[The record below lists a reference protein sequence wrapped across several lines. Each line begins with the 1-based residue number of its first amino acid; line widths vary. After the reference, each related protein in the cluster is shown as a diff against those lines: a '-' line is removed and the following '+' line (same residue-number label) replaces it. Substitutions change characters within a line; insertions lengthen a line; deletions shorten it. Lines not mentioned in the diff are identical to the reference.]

1 MGHASHAL
9 GADVRTTPRA
19 VLVALVVAWVGC
31 ASEPPVR
38 CRFERSHTVGASDLG
53 ASHVALVA
61 RASGLVAIW
70 SAREGSYARAL
81 DREGAAN
88 AEARRLGPACDGGIA
103 AASVDDELVIACS
116 RRAFDDKAQDGH
128 VALIALDARLAV
140 RRVRSIARVGR
151 DSLGVDLA
159 RRADGTWSVVWHD
172 GSAGAWAVMRARV
185 SFEDASSHEITPDD
199 VHDAVDEITQEDDD
213 AAFHEGSH
221 GAEDDVED
229 AHVDAQELSSG
240 VLAASPNPRVHVR
253 ATEAGDEALFVFEE
267 SWLDGGFARGR
278 VLVARERGVPVAVEE
293 LEAHDGR
300 AQLVHDGRSWVLVF
314 RDLRRPSPRASL
326 FARRLGDDLRP
337 VEPAR
342 RVTRADT
349 DGSPRALTCGEH
361 LVAVVPRTWDTDVLV
376 GLDLLDARLRKPVP
390 EQQVYEWS
398 ARFPFADAACVDD
411 AVITLVASRPS
422 VGGGEAALHTIGM
435 RCSSGE
441 D

>member
-1 MGHASHAL
+1 VERATHAL
-9 GADVRTTPRA
+9 GVDVRACAARRVATVIVAT
-19 VLVALVVAWVGC
+19 VALLAC

-38 CRFERSHTVGASDLG
+38 CRFEDSHTLDASDLG
-53 ASHVALVA
+53 ASHVALVS

-70 SAREGSYARAL
+70 SAREGLFVRAL
-81 DREGAAN
+81 DGEGAPTRG
-88 AEARRLGPACDGGIA
+88 ARRVGPECDGGIA

-116 RRAFDDKAQDGH
+116 RRARDDKAQDGS
-128 VALIALDARLAV
+128 VVLIGLDAQLDARRA
-140 RRVRSIARVGR
+140 RSIARVGR

-159 RRADGTWSVVWHD
+159 PRSDGTWSVVWHD
-172 GSAGAWAVMRARV
+172 GYVGAWSVMRARV
-185 SFEDASSHEITPDD
+185 SLERA
-199 VHDAVDEITQEDDD
+199 AVDEVSHEDDED
-213 AAFHEGSH
+213 SATEG
-221 GAEDDVED
+221 DVGD
-229 AHVDAQELSSG
+229 PHVDAEELSSG
-240 VLAASPNPRVHVR
+240 VLAASPYPRVHVR
-253 ATEAGDEALFVFEE
+253 ASEAGDEALFVFEE

-278 VLVARERGVPVAVEE
+278 VLVARERGGVPIAVEE
-293 LEAHDGR
+293 LEAHDAR

-361 LVAVVPRTWDTDVLV
+361 VVVVVPRTWDTDVLV

-398 ARFPFADAACVDD
+398 ARFPFADAACVED

-422 VGGGEAALHTIGM
+422 VGGGEAALHTLGM
-435 RCSSGE
+435 RCASG
-441 D
+441 DGG

>member
-1 MGHASHAL
+1 VGHATHAL
-9 GADVRTTPRA
+9 EVDVSARA
-19 VLVALVVAWVGC
+19 ASRVVGLVATMALFAC
-31 ASEPPVR
+31 ASETPVR
-38 CRFERSHTVGASDLG
+38 CRFEDSHTIGGSELG
-53 ASHVALVA
+53 ASHVALVS
-61 RASGLVAIW
+61 RTSGLVAVW
-70 SAREGSYARAL
+70 SAREGLHARAL
-81 DREGAAN
+81 DGEGAPT
-88 AEARRLGPACDGGIA
+88 AEARRLGPECDGGIA

-116 RRAFDDKAQDGH
+116 RRARDDKAQDGS

-159 RRADGTWSVVWHD
+159 RRSDGTWSVVWHD
-172 GSAGAWAVMRARV
+172 GSVGAWAVMRTRV
-185 SFEDASSHEITPDD
+185 SLEDATLDR
-199 VHDAVDEITQEDDD
+199 EDDR
-213 AAFHEGSH
+213 GT
-221 GAEDDVED
+221 D

-240 VLAASPNPRVHVR
+240 VLAASPYPRVHVR
-253 ATEAGDEALFVFEE
+253 ESEAGDEALFVFEE

-278 VLVARERGVPVAVEE
+278 VLVARERGAVPVAVEE
-293 LEAHDGR
+293 LEAHDAR
-300 AQLVHDGRSWVLVF
+300 PQLVHDGRSWVLVF

-326 FARRLGDDLRP
+326 YARRLGDDLRP
-337 VEPAR
+337 MEPAR

-349 DGSPRALTCGEH
+349 DGSPRAMTCGEQ

-398 ARFPFADAACVDD
+398 ARFPFADADCVDD

-435 RCSSGE
+435 RCSSG
-441 D
+441 DGS

>member
-1 MGHASHAL
+1 
-9 GADVRTTPRA
+9 
-19 VLVALVVAWVGC
+19 
-31 ASEPPVR
+31 
-38 CRFERSHTVGASDLG
+38 
-53 ASHVALVA
+53 
-61 RASGLVAIW
+61 
-70 SAREGSYARAL
+70 
-81 DREGAAN
+81 
-88 AEARRLGPACDGGIA
+88 
-103 AASVDDELVIACS
+103 VIACS
-116 RRAFDDKAQDGH
+116 RRARDDKAQDGD
-128 VALIALDARLAV
+128 VALIAVDAQLAL

-159 RRADGTWSVVWHD
+159 RRSDGTWSVVWHD
-172 GSAGAWAVMRARV
+172 GSVGAWGVMRARV
-185 SFEDASSHEITPDD
+185 SLEDATIDRD
-199 VHDAVDEITQEDDD
+199 RGG
-213 AAFHEGSH
+213 EGT
-221 GAEDDVED
+221 D

-240 VLAASPNPRVHVR
+240 VLAASPYPRVHVR
-253 ATEAGDEALFVFEE
+253 TTEAGDEALVVFEE

-278 VLVARERGVPVAVEE
+278 VLVARERGGLPVAVEE
-293 LEAHDGR
+293 LEAHDAR
-300 AQLVHDGRSWVLVF
+300 PQLVHDGRSWVLVF

-411 AVITLVASRPS
+411 TVITLVASRPS

-435 RCSSGE
+435 RCSSG
-441 D
+441 DVP

>member
-1 MGHASHAL
+1 VGHATHAL
-9 GADVRTTPRA
+9 EVDVSAR
-19 VLVALVVAWVGC
+19 VLGLVATMALFAC

-38 CRFERSHTVGASDLG
+38 CRFEDSHTMGGSELG
-53 ASHVALVA
+53 ASHVALVS
-61 RASGLVAIW
+61 RTSGIVAVW
-70 SAREGSYARAL
+70 SAREGLHARAL
-81 DREGAAN
+81 DGEGAPT
-88 AEARRLGPACDGGIA
+88 AEARRLGPECDGGIA

-116 RRAFDDKAQDGH
+116 RRARDDKAQDGS

-159 RRADGTWSVVWHD
+159 RRSDGTWSVVWHD
-172 GSAGAWAVMRARV
+172 GAVGRWAVMRARV
-185 SFEDASSHEITPDD
+185 SLEDTMGE
-199 VHDAVDEITQEDDD
+199 VR
-213 AAFHEGSH
+213 HEG
-221 GAEDDVED
+221 GEAEG
-229 AHVDAQELSSG
+229 VDAQELSSG
-240 VLAASPNPRVHVR
+240 VLAASPYPRVHVR
-253 ATEAGDEALFVFEE
+253 ASEAGEEALFVFEE

-278 VLVARERGVPVAVEE
+278 VLVARERGGLPIAVEE
-293 LEAHDGR
+293 LEAHDAR
-300 AQLVHDGRSWVLVF
+300 PQLVHDGRSWVLVF

-326 FARRLGDDLRP
+326 YARRLGDDLRP

-349 DGSPRALTCGEH
+349 DGSPRALTCAEQ

-398 ARFPFADAACVDD
+398 ARFPFADAVCRDD

-422 VGGGEAALHTIGM
+422 VGGSEAALHTIGM
-435 RCSSGE
+435 RCSAGE
-441 D
+441 RN

>member
-1 MGHASHAL
+1 VGHATHAL
-9 GADVRTTPRA
+9 GVDVSARA
-19 VLVALVVAWVGC
+19 ASRVAFRLVATIALCAC

-38 CRFERSHTVGASDLG
+38 CRFEDSHTIGASPLG
-53 ASHVALVA
+53 ATHVALVS
-61 RASGLVAIW
+61 RTSGLVAVW
-70 SAREGSYARAL
+70 SAREGLHARAL
-81 DREGAAN
+81 DGEGAAT
-88 AEARRLGPACDGGIA
+88 AEAVRLGPECDGGIA
-103 AASVDDELVIACS
+103 AVSVDDELVIACS
-116 RRAFDDKAQDGH
+116 RRARDDKAQDGD
-128 VALIALDARLAV
+128 VALIAVDAQLAL

-159 RRADGTWSVVWHD
+159 RRSDGTWSVVWHD
-172 GSAGAWAVMRARV
+172 GSVGAWGVMRARV
-185 SFEDASSHEITPDD
+185 SLEDATIDRD
-199 VHDAVDEITQEDDD
+199 RGG
-213 AAFHEGSH
+213 EGT
-221 GAEDDVED
+221 D

-240 VLAASPNPRVHVR
+240 VLAASPYPRVHVR
-253 ATEAGDEALFVFEE
+253 TTEAGDEALVVFEE

-278 VLVARERGVPVAVEE
+278 VLVARERGGLPVAVEE
-293 LEAHDGR
+293 LEAHDAR
-300 AQLVHDGRSWVLVF
+300 PQLVHDGRSWVLVF

-376 GLDLLDARLRKPVP
+376 GLDLLDARLRKAVP

-422 VGGGEAALHTIGM
+422 VGGGEATLHTIGM
-435 RCSSGE
+435 RCSSG
-441 D
+441 DVP